1 MNIMPNRTPF
11 RHAVK
16 CLVCIGVA
24 VTAAAHAQTLQKAV
38 PRLTGTQL
46 IDYFQGQPGVPVF
59 EQKPEW
65 LLKMRLA
72 DGYISGVVDLTEGL
86 DWCDKGQVKTIE
98 INAMVVADLRKMNA
112 NDLSQPASRLV
123 AKSLNKNFPCK
134 P

>member
-1 MNIMPNRTPF
+1 MNRTAI
-11 RHAVK
+11 RHAVTYLT
-16 CLVCIGVA
+16 CMSVA
-24 VTAAAHAQTLQKAV
+24 VTAAAHALALQKAM
-38 PRLTGTQL
+38 PRLTGAQL
-46 IDYFQGQPGVPVF
+46 IEHFQGQPGVTVF

-65 LLKMRLA
+65 VLKMRLA
-72 DGYISGVVDLTEGL
+72 DGYISGVADLTEGV